1 MKVPETKLGRTLAV
15 CADDFGMAPGIS
27 AGIVRLA
34 RAQRLNAVA
43 CVTNSPHW
51 EASAP
56 LLAGLP
62 ASVDAGLHINLTEGR
77 PLSPRLAKIW
87 PRLPSLPLLAARAH
101 LGWLPRA
108 ELRSEV
114 HAQLAAFRA
123 ATGVAPKFI
132 DGHQHV
138 HHLPG
143 VRDLVLELVGQMPG
157 RIAVRNT
164 AQVLGPGH
172 GVKRWLIRHTGGR
185 VLQRELQRRQI
196 PHNPVLLGAYDFQ
209 DNDFRQRMRRWLVS
223 LPAQGG
229 LLFCHPAFAR
239 DGDPQVAFG
248 AARRR
253 ELHYLASDE
262 FLLDLA
268 QANVVLGPVWRT

>member
-1 MKVPETKLGRTLAV
+1 MPAATPVVPRSLAL
-15 CADDFGMAPGIS
+15 CADDYGMSPGVS

-34 RAQRLNAVA
+34 RAGRLSAVS
-43 CVTNSPHW
+43 CMTNVTHW
-51 EASAP
+51 STSASA
-56 LLAGLP
+56 LSTLP
-62 ASVDAGLHINLTEGR
+62 AAVQLGLHINLTEGV
-77 PLSPRLAKIW
+77 PLSRP
-87 PRLPSLPLLAARAH
+87 LAARWSRLPGLSMLIVQAH
-101 LGWLPRA
+101 LGLLPVVELQAEIRA
-108 ELRSEV
+108 QWR
-114 HAQLAAFRA
+114 AFRS
-123 ATGVAPKFI
+123 ATGCDPTFV

-143 VRDLVLELVGQMPG
+143 VRDLVLGLVGQMPG

-164 AQVLGPGH
+164 ARVIGPGSP
-172 GVKRWLIRHTGGR
+172 VKRWLIRHTGGR
-185 VLQRELQRRQI
+185 ALQRELRRRQI

-209 DNDFRQRMRRWLVS
+209 DKDYRQRMCRWLAAV
-223 LPAQGG
+223 PAQGG

-268 QANVVLGPVWRT
+268 QANVVLGPVWRP